1 MKGEKFRGV
10 LQSIISMAKHLG
22 MHVTAEGIEI
32 ESHLNFLQA
41 AECDYIQ
48 GYFLVNRLVLRVRH
62 CSLKHIAYKNTA
74 QVHPLSRV

>member
-1 MKGEKFRGV
+1 RAFIVQIDEGEKFRGV

-48 GYFLVNRLVLRVRH
+48 GYFY
-62 CSLKHIAYKNTA
+62 SK
-74 QVHPLSRV
+74 PLSAEGAALFLETHCL